1 MEAGGRDDFII
12 AIRSAFLKKETKQRF
27 SLIVLIF
34 FSLILLV
41 LGRQNFKPIDY
52 AKISI
57 REIIYRSSFIISVPE
72 NYIKKTYLTIQDHF
86 NFYNEYSKVKS
97 ELKKLKAQDRINDF
111 IISENKRL
119 KQVVDDYI
127 VESEEIIAKILI
139 DKESPFLRSIVV
151 NKGSS
156 EGIKLGMAVLDNN
169 YLIGKVVEINFSTAR
184 VLLLSDLNSK
194 IPVTIE
200 PGSIEAILSGTGQ
213 YSGIIQYTKAKYNL
227 GKENVVYTSGS
238 GGLFKSGIPIGI
250 IENNDLDIEQK
261 VSFFSDFSQLK
272 FVKIV
277 SYETE
282 VTK

>member
-261 VSFFSDFSQLK
+261 VSFFSDFSQLR

-277 SYETE
+277 TYETE
-282 VTK
+282 VN

>member
-1 MEAGGRDDFII
+1 MEVGSRDDFII

-34 FSLILLV
+34 FSLIFLV
-41 LGRQNFKPIDY
+41 LGRQNFNPIDY
-52 AKISI
+52 VKISI
-57 REIIYRSSFIISVPE
+57 REIIYRSTFIVSVPE
-72 NYIKKTYLTIQDHF
+72 NYIKKTYLTIGDHF
-86 NFYNEYSKVKS
+86 NLHSEYSRVKS
-97 ELKKLKAQDRINDF
+97 ELKKLKAQVTINDF

-127 VESEEIIAKILI
+127 VESDEIIAKILI
-139 DKESPFLRSIVV
+139 DKKSPFLRSIII
-151 NKGSS
+151 NKGSE

-169 YLIGKVVEINFSTAR
+169 YLIGKVVEVNFSTAR

-213 YSGIIQYTKAKYNL
+213 YSGIIQYTKEKYIL
-227 GKENVVYTSGS
+227 DKESVVYTSGS

-250 IENNDLDIEQK
+250 IENIDLDIEPK
-261 VSFFSDFSQLK
+261 VNFFSDFSQLR
-272 FVKIV
+272 FVKV
-277 SYETE
+277 ASYETE
-282 VTK
+282 FN

>member
-1 MEAGGRDDFII
+1 MEVGGRDDFII

-52 AKISI
+52 IKISI
-57 REIIYRSSFIISVPE
+57 KEIIYRSTFIVSVPE
-72 NYIKKTYLTIQDHF
+72 NYIKKTYLTIEDHF
-86 NFYNEYSKVKS
+86 NLYNEYSKVKS
-97 ELKKLKAQDRINDF
+97 ELKKLKAQDVINDF

-127 VESEEIIAKILI
+127 VESEGIIAKILI
-139 DKESPFLRSIVV
+139 DKKSPFLRSIVI
-151 NKGSS
+151 NKGSG

-169 YLIGKVVEINFSTAR
+169 YLIGKVVEVNFSTAR

-194 IPVTIE
+194 IPITIE

-213 YSGIIQYTKAKYNL
+213 YSGIIQYTKDKYIID
-227 GKENVVYTSGS
+227 KENVVYTSGS

-250 IENNDLDIEQK
+250 IKNIDLDTEHK
-261 VSFFSDFSQLK
+261 VSFFSDFSQLR
-272 FVKIV
+272 FVQIV
-277 SYETE
+277 SYEAE
-282 VTK
+282 VN

>member
-1 MEAGGRDDFII
+1 MEVGSRDDFII

-27 SLIVLIF
+27 SLIVLIS

-52 AKISI
+52 IKISI
-57 REIIYRSSFIISVPE
+57 REIIYRSTFIVSAPE
-72 NYIKKTYLTIQDHF
+72 NYIKKTYLLIEDHF
-86 NFYNEYSKVKS
+86 NLYNEYSKVKL
-97 ELKKLKAQDRINDF
+97 ELKKLKAQDNINDF

-139 DKESPFLRSIVV
+139 DKKSPFLRSIVV
-151 NKGSS
+151 NKGSA

-169 YLIGKVVEINFSTAR
+169 YLIGKVVEVNFSTAR

-200 PGSIEAILSGTGQ
+200 PGAIEAILSGTGKF
-213 YSGIIQYTKAKYNL
+213 SGIIQYTKDKYIL
-227 GKENVVYTSGS
+227 GKESVVYTSSS

-250 IENNDLDIEQK
+250 IKNIDLDSEPK
-261 VSFFSDFSQLK
+261 VSFLSDFSQLR

-282 VTK
+282 VN

>member
-1 MEAGGRDDFII
+1 MEVGSRDDFII

-34 FSLILLV
+34 FSLIFLV

-52 AKISI
+52 VKISI
-57 REIIYRSSFIISVPE
+57 REIIYRSTFIVSVPE
-72 NYIKKTYLTIQDHF
+72 NYIKKTYLIIEDHF
-86 NFYNEYSKVKS
+86 NLYNEYSKVKS
-97 ELKKLKAQDRINDF
+97 ELKKLKAQGTINDF

-139 DKESPFLRSIVV
+139 DKKSPFLRSIIV
-151 NKGSS
+151 NKGST
-156 EGIKLGMAVLDNN
+156 EGVKLGMAVLDNN
-169 YLIGKVVEINFSTAR
+169 YLIGKVVEVNFSTAR

-213 YSGIIQYTKAKYNL
+213 YSGIIQYTKEKYIP
-227 GKENVVYTSGS
+227 GKESVVV
-238 GGLFKSGIPIGI
+238 
-250 IENNDLDIEQK
+250 NR
-261 VSFFSDFSQLK
+261 
-272 FVKIV
+272 
-277 SYETE
+277 
-282 VTK
+282 

>member
-1 MEAGGRDDFII
+1 MEVGSRDDFII

-34 FSLILLV
+34 FSLIFLV

-52 AKISI
+52 VKISI
-57 REIIYRSSFIISVPE
+57 REIIYRSTFIVSVPE
-72 NYIKKTYLTIQDHF
+72 NYIKKTYLIIEDHF
-86 NFYNEYSKVKS
+86 NLYNEYSKVKS
-97 ELKKLKAQDRINDF
+97 ELKKLKAQGTINDF

-139 DKESPFLRSIVV
+139 DKKSPFLRSIIV
-151 NKGSS
+151 NKGST
-156 EGIKLGMAVLDNN
+156 EGVKLGMAVLDNN
-169 YLIGKVVEINFSTAR
+169 YLIGKVVEVNFSTAR

-194 IPVTIE
+194 IPITIE
-200 PGSIEAILSGTGQ
+200 PGGIEAILSGTGQ
-213 YSGIIQYTKAKYNL
+213 YSGIIQYTKEKYII
-227 GKENVVYTSGS
+227 GKESVVYTSGS

-250 IENNDLDIEQK
+250 IENIDLDIEPK
-261 VSFFSDFSQLK
+261 VNFFSDFSQLR
-272 FVKIV
+272 FVKVV

-282 VTK
+282 VN